1 MLQEFKAF
9 ITKGNVL
16 AVAVA
21 LIMALYFKSIV
32 DALLEGVI
40 LPIISAIFGEPNYE
54 NIGFDLGD
62 ARVSIGLVINA
73 IISFVVVAFVLFLIV
88 EAYNKM
94 RPEEASAPTE
104 VQLLTEIRDALQNR

>member
-9 ITKGNVL
+9 VTKGNL
-16 AVAVA
+16 LTVAVA

>member
-1 MLQEFKAF
+1 MLQDFKAF
-9 ITKGNVL
+9 ISKGNVL

-21 LIMALYFKSIV
+21 LIMALYFAKIV

-62 ARVSIGLVINA
+62 ARISIGLVLNA

-88 EAYNKM
+88 RAYNKM
-94 RPEEASAPTE
+94 RPEEASAPTA
-104 VQLLTEIRDALQNR
+104 VQLLTEIRDSLQNR